1 MNNKNFTELLEQDF
15 NANKRVWIDF
25 KEIDPAFEL
34 QAYNFFLSKLQE
46 YQPENTSDFIQ
57 EWVKAKKEKKKFYVD
72 WGLFKQAQ
80 PQAPQVSLATIL
92 QPVLK
97 PVEQTKPKEV
107 PLKQAIDPSKYE
119 VAVSNKTTTTLIQP
133 SHLPAQVPSVQVI
146 QTQVTP
152 EKQKELISYVNNL
165 FEALVD
171 AEKLYKNP
179 KSWQDIEIKP
189 TQNLPT
195 VEDLEQA
202 RKTQELASRM
212 SRFLTEVRKKK
223 LTPREEEYV
232 RTLVGLYN
240 KEKLQTALSKI
251 ENFAIN
257 SVTEVYTNELGRVEQ
272 EIGRLQQEI
281 DKLKQEK
288 PKTIAENLGLQR
300 ELAEKELALRNLKM
314 ARVGISNYIQSLK
327 SPDAVKE
334 FWQGVFDALVRD
346 YHSLPFLGSLMSAED
361 KERLIQIR
369 TKMREGK
376 PLSEGERAFVDMMET
391 KYLPRTN
398 LAYQIGY
405 SISAMPKWGIE
416 FAVVNALLPEKG
428 LIYRT
433 LRGVDVPVMISRLAE
448 YITRGVMAGAVNVPM
463 LADRTYEYML
473 NPAVRG
479 VLGDKL
485 VNLLDNKDVDF
496 WTALKKSYANNVV
509 EFATE
514 YMGVFVTRPYDIL
527 KKLFISKY
535 LNKLGIKSFD
545 KAWANIM
552 KLTGWHGIL
561 GEVWEEEIAEVFN
574 ALTEGREYK
583 PLWTQEGALRG
594 LIEFATIGL
603 YGGLTVGL
611 PNLPTIL
618 ENIKKIKEFRTREG
632 VAVIDVDKPA
642 FKYWVEYM
650 EEHARRLQER
660 ALPQPPVAT
669 PTTFP
674 SVETPITTPAPA
686 IKEILALPQE
696 IPIVTPPPPVEK
708 PLEIPLTPTTNL
720 LILPGS
726 AELPQYPSVVE
737 IVKKPIEQVNKQ
749 INKIK
754 NLSQEQV
761 VELVKNINGQTSL
774 VFLNLDQI
782 EIDPQLQKELRKE
795 VTIYPET
802 INQIVKYFHPS
813 LFQTLSVAYIE
824 DEGKYVLLDGH
835 HRFLALQTL
844 EKEGRLKDF
853 YSNGVPVTLT
863 KVKNYAELGQLMGV
877 VVGLNTARNL
887 PTITEM
893 AYLIDKLLKSG
904 ATIQEVS
911 ARTNIGE
918 TEIDKYLNLLL
929 LSPQWQEL
937 PKNIESLPTKTL
949 RNRVN
954 DLLFTM
960 GELARKYNIPYEVQ
974 NDILSNLVIKQKIG
988 AVGLENIIRNLY
1000 ETYASS
1006 LTEEQVEQT
1015 LNLFSPEQWKTIRST
1030 ATETLVKLEKEHRQ
1044 LKRLLNKYES
1054 VKKDLQSAIE
1064 RGELGGEY
1072 QALLKGLETRINSL
1086 TKQIVDKQVMLIQ
1099 SWRDDLTPE
1108 QIENFRKE
1116 FEAKL
1121 KQNKFVVREDFLY
1134 VFDSLYDEKL
1144 RRQRTLSLFPEEP
1157 VDPKTGFKFTDFRDF
1172 PTWYRIVEEDDGT
1185 LKVVDGGKGTPR
1197 DNVVYFVAL
1206 AKNFEG
1212 VIGIEAKNVDEA
1224 VYYLTEYFDIT
1235 PEDRFVVIG
1244 FEDGKVK
1251 VHPKVYSQYSS
1262 IQIRDQDKKAI
1273 EKYIYQ
1279 IVRPEIKIE
1288 YITPGG
1294 KTEQLRLFDNMMNEE
1309 QITKEEWEEMKRVIE
1324 EGVIRKASLLPYMDI
1339 ENKPLNEQ
1347 TLKQIVESLKQFL
1360 PKREISLMVF
1370 LDKDNKIVDIITMS
1384 GVGFRYY
1391 YYNAVD
1397 FILNRSNMHR
1407 LIKKGVVK
1415 MVFGHRHPSLLVTE
1429 FVEWVKQNK
1438 PEIYEKALEI
1448 KELLNKDEQEAIK
1461 RFSQYLP
1468 PKVVSD
1474 EDLRFILFIKEKLDK
1489 FTQQQIVLDD
1499 MTFIFD
1505 DITFVWSL
1513 NQGKV
1518 INMLPTPKNIVSDE
1532 ILQEIY
1538 KNTTFIN
1545 EPFST
1550 EKFSIL
1556 AQVNFLP
1563 MVLVLDKDGKIN
1575 DWCFIHHN
1583 TNLYEFVIGKA
1594 NYTLVVTAPIDLPHI
1609 TSAVKTLQR
1618 LGWNIQ
1624 YFYVEKGKI
1633 RANLTAEPNLENVYE
1648 NFDNKVY
1655 KRLIQDFGK
1664 KLVDETA
1671 DYFYQKYGIEV
1682 FNISKDESQDFRQ
1695 FLRWYKL
1702 QPTAERKRQLAEKW
1716 VNSEINFKNIEAR
1729 LKSYLNR
1736 ATMKQLQEFVR
1747 YLIAI
1752 DKVNNSGVYEM
1763 LLRDYGISDYKQ
1775 LGFKDL
1781 MKFVREFSR
1790 IISLD
1795 MFRETKKLE
1804 EIAEIQETSRSERLA
1819 LGLSSWMPYD
1829 AIFNKLGKRFPAVRR
1844 LADLYRIYMGE
1855 RDRMIG
1861 AFMIRLN
1868 NILNYLGRDFVK
1880 NKFDKFVDFVETG
1893 TPPSGVTEEEF
1904 FKMMTARERFQELT
1918 DEIWTYVKNCG
1929 VLMHSPVDG
1938 LLEEFDYRQNYFP
1951 HFYPEEFWDEKNK
1964 ENVIKL
1970 LMEHNNI
1977 GREHAERLYGI
1988 MREDF
1993 KSREFGKIERHRETN
2008 LPGYEK
2014 TPEAFTRYI
2023 YRAVTRASWVK
2034 YFGNDIFILGYG
2046 YMPKQLYENLVKI
2059 DNPTIRR
2066 YVKDAFNNL
2075 LGKTR
2080 DLGEE
2085 ELIGGILRTIR
2096 QLETFKLSL
2105 ASIDNLWQWFVNL
2118 SPIVGWDNL
2127 THALIQR
2134 LQNVGRSKEIL
2145 ALYGVG
2151 EQLARTMRIMYHTQ
2165 GRTWLDKLTDLHL
2178 NLTLFIPTER
2188 NNRVIAVYSG
2198 SNFVDTLNSWLKKGQ
2213 KDKVRYELELLEMP
2227 KDTIDRIIKRGF
2239 ITPEETMMLIW
2250 NLNVLTNFSAD
2261 LWFMPKIMG
2270 STELGRTIFQFVGT
2284 FYAQQTRYITRFI
2297 IKPFYD
2303 WIRTGGK
2310 QGSIQPLINFLV
2322 AMSIA
2327 GVVSSQLRDFLRKRR
2342 PLPPGTIPDFEKA
2355 VANYIQFLIMS
2366 GWIGFYSFP
2375 FLYHFY
2381 GTDPMRDRFIGVGL
2395 YDILLLLKDIQL
2407 YNFDELIRTRSP
2419 LLDVIFTW
2427 VKNTPDYKYP
2437 ITYLRARR
2445 LLYQLQRTYD
2455 LIRHR
2460 NPQYGEKFYKEV
2472 YLPYWQ
2478 NFVKKYSKV
2487 YFIDTGTTTP
2497 LRLPAP
2503 SWDDMVRPKE

>member
-1 MNNKNFTELLEQDF
+1 MDNKNFTELLEQDF

-25 KEIDPAFEL
+25 KEVAPAFEQ
-34 QAYNFFLSKLQE
+34 QAYKFFLNKIQD
-46 YQPENTSDFIQ
+46 YQPDNTADFIQ
-57 EWVKAKKEKKKFYVD
+57 EWTKAKKEKKRFYID
-72 WGLFKQAQ
+72 WGTIKQT
-80 PQAPQVSLATIL
+80 PPSLATIL
-92 QPVLK
+92 QPILK
-97 PVEQTKPKEV
+97 PEEKPKEV
-107 PLKQAIDPSKYE
+107 TLKQAIDPSKYE
-119 VAVSNKTTTTLIQP
+119 IAVSNKTTTTLIQP
-133 SHLPAQVPSVQVI
+133 SHIPAQVPSVQI
-146 QTQVTP
+146 TQTQITP
-152 EKQKELISYVNNL
+152 EKRKELMSYVNEF

-189 TQNLPT
+189 TQTLPT

-202 RKTQELASRM
+202 RKTQELANRV
-212 SRFLTEVRKKK
+212 SRFVAEVRKKK
-223 LTPREEEYV
+223 LTPREEEYIS
-232 RTLVGLYN
+232 TLVSLFN

-257 SVTEVYTNELGRVEQ
+257 SVAEVYTNELNRIDR
-272 EIGRLQQEI
+272 EIGRLQQDI
-281 DKLKQEK
+281 DRLKQIK
-288 PKTIAENLGLQR
+288 PKTFIEDLGLQQ
-300 ELAEKELALRNLKM
+300 ELAEKEIAIRNLKL
-314 ARVGISNYIQSLK
+314 ARVDIRNYIQSLK
-327 SPDAVKE
+327 SPNAIRE
-334 FWQGVFDALVRD
+334 FWQGVFDALIRD

-369 TKMREGK
+369 GKLREGK
-376 PLSEGERAFVDMMET
+376 PLTEGERAFVDMMET

-398 LAYQIGY
+398 VAYQIGY
-405 SISAMPKWGIE
+405 SISAMPKWGME
-416 FAVVNALLPEKG
+416 FAVVNALLPGSG
-428 LIYRT
+428 LVYRT
-433 LRGVDVPVMISRLAE
+433 LRGVEVPVMISRLAE
-448 YITRGVMAGAVNVPM
+448 YTTRGIIAGAVNVPM

-473 NPAVRG
+473 NPSVRG

-485 VNLLDNKDVDF
+485 VNLLDEKGVDF
-496 WTALKKSYANNVV
+496 WTALKKSYPNNVV
-509 EFATE
+509 EFASE
-514 YMGVFVTRPYDIL
+514 YMGVFVTRPSDML
-527 KKLFISKY
+527 KKMFVSKY
-535 LNKLGIKSFD
+535 LNKLGIKSFN
-545 KAWANIM
+545 KAWADIL

-574 ALTEGREYK
+574 ALIEGREYK

-611 PNLPTIL
+611 PNLTTIM
-618 ENIKKIKEFRTREG
+618 ENIKKIKEFRAREG
-632 VAVIDVDKPA
+632 IAIVDVDKPA

-660 ALPQPPVAT
+660 GLPPPHIFT
-669 PTTFP
+669 PTTKQTSTLP
-674 SVETPITTPAPA
+674 QETPIITPPPEVKKIPA
-686 IKEILALPQE
+686 LPPPLSQNLLALP
-696 IPIVTPPPPVEK
+696 
-708 PLEIPLTPTTNL
+708 
-720 LILPGS
+720 PGS
-726 AELPQYPSVVE
+726 AELPQYPSTIE
-737 IVKKPIEQVNKQ
+737 IVKKPIEQVEKQ

-761 VELVKNINGQTSL
+761 IELAKNINTQTSI

-813 LFQTLSVAYIE
+813 LFQTLSVAFIE
-824 DEGKYVLLDGH
+824 DENRYVLVDGH

-853 YSNGVPVTLT
+853 YPEGVPVTLT
-863 KVKNYAELGQLMGV
+863 KVKNYAELGQIMGV

-887 PTITEM
+887 PAITEM
-893 AYLIDKLLKSG
+893 AYLIDKLLKNG

-911 ARTNIGE
+911 ARTNVSE

-929 LSPQWQEL
+929 LSPKWQEL
-937 PKNIESLPTKTL
+937 PKKIESLPTKTL

-954 DLLFTM
+954 DLLLTM

-1015 LNLFSPEQWKTIRST
+1015 LNLFSPEQWKTIRSK

-1044 LKRLLNKYES
+1044 LKRLLNKYDS

-1108 QIENFRKE
+1108 QIEHFRKE
-1116 FEAKL
+1116 FEEKL
-1121 KQNKFVVREDFLY
+1121 KQNKFVVREDFFY

-1144 RRQRTLSLFPEEP
+1144 RRQRTLALFPEEP
-1157 VDPKTGFKFTDFRDF
+1157 IDPKTGFKFTDFKDF
-1172 PTWYRIVEEDDGT
+1172 PTWYRIVEENDGT
-1185 LKVVDGGKGTPR
+1185 IKVVDGGKGMPKT
-1197 DNVVYFVAL
+1197 NVVYFVAISR
-1206 AKNFEG
+1206 NFEG
-1212 VIGIEAKNVDEA
+1212 VIGIEAPNISDA
-1224 VYYLTEYFDIT
+1224 VYYFTEYFDIT
-1235 PEDRFVVIG
+1235 PNEKFVVIG

-1251 VHPKVYSQYSS
+1251 IQPKVYSKNSV
-1262 IQIRDQDKKAI
+1262 IPIREQDKKAI

-1279 IVRPEIKIE
+1279 VIQPDIKVE
-1288 YITPGG
+1288 YITPAD
-1294 KTEQLRLFDNMMNEE
+1294 KTEQLKLFDSIMKEE
-1309 QITKEEWEEMKRVIE
+1309 QSAREEWKEIKTAIE
-1324 EGVIRKASLLPYMDI
+1324 ESVIRKTSLLPYIDI

-1347 TLKQIVESLKQFL
+1347 TFKQIVESLKQFQPL
-1360 PKREISLMVF
+1360 KEISLMVF
-1370 LDKDNKIVDIITMS
+1370 LDKNNNIVDIETMP
-1384 GVGFRYY
+1384 GIGFRYY
-1391 YYNAVD
+1391 YRNA
-1397 FILNRSNMHR
+1397 INLMLNRRNMRR

-1415 MVFGHRHPSLLVTE
+1415 AVFGHRHPTLLITE
-1429 FVEWVKQNK
+1429 FLKWAKEKQ
-1438 PEIYEKALEI
+1438 PEIYDKILKI
-1448 KELLNKDEQEAIK
+1448 KELLSKNEQEAI
-1461 RFSQYLP
+1461 RYFEQYKELLP
-1468 PKVVSD
+1468 RLQISYD
-1474 EDLRFILFIKEKLDK
+1474 DIMFLRNIKEKIDK
-1489 FTQQQIVLDD
+1489 FSQGQIALDD
-1499 MTFIFD
+1499 ATFVFD
-1505 DITFVWSL
+1505 DITLVCSVS
-1513 NQGKV
+1513 QDKV
-1518 INMLPTPKNIVSDE
+1518 IKTIPTPKNIVSDE
-1532 ILQEIY
+1532 IIQEIY
-1538 KNTTFIN
+1538 KHTTFIN
-1545 EPFST
+1545 EPFSSERFT
-1550 EKFSIL
+1550 IL
-1556 AQVNFLP
+1556 AQTRFTP
-1563 MVLVLDKDGKIN
+1563 MVLALDEKGKVI
-1575 DWCFIHHN
+1575 DWGEIYYSN
-1583 TNLYEFVIGKA
+1583 NLFDFATDKP
-1594 NYTLVVTAPIDLPHI
+1594 NYTLVIIDPGKTDYVI
-1609 TSAVKTLQR
+1609 SAVDLLRTI
-1618 LGWNIQ
+1618 GHNIQ
-1624 YFYVEKGKI
+1624 YFYLERGKLK
-1633 RANLTAEPNLENVYE
+1633 AMLVSEPDLEDVDN
-1648 NFDNKVY
+1648 NFNNKAY
-1655 KRLIQDFGK
+1655 KRLIHDFGK

-1682 FNISKDESQDFRQ
+1682 FNISKNETQDFRQ

-1736 ATMKQLQEFVR
+1736 ATMRQLQEFVK

-1752 DKVNNSGVYEM
+1752 DKVNNSGVYEA
-1763 LLRDYGISDYKQ
+1763 LLKEYGISDYKQ
-1775 LGFKDL
+1775 LSYKDL
-1781 MKFVREFSR
+1781 MTFTREFSR

-1804 EIAEIQETSRSERLA
+1804 EMAERQELSRSERLA

-1829 AIFNKLGKRFPAVRR
+1829 VVFNALGKRFPAVKR
-1844 LADLYRIYMGE
+1844 LADLYRVYMAE

-1861 AFMIRLN
+1861 RFIFEYNA
-1868 NILNYLGRDFVK
+1868 ILEYLGRNFVRS
-1880 NKFDKFVDFVETG
+1880 KFDKFVDFIETG
-1893 TPPSGVTEEEF
+1893 KLPSGVTEEEF
-1904 FKMMTARERFQELT
+1904 FKMMTAKERFQELT
-1918 DEIWTYVKNCG
+1918 DKIWTYIKDCN

-1977 GREHAERLYGI
+1977 GRAHAERLYGV

-2014 TPEAFTRYI
+2014 TPEVFTRYI
-2023 YRAVTRASWVK
+2023 YRAMTRASWVK
-2034 YFGNDIFILGYG
+2034 NFGNDIFILGYG

-2085 ELIGGILRTIR
+2085 ELAGGILRTIR

-2118 SPIVGWDNL
+2118 LPIVGWDNL
-2127 THALIQR
+2127 TNAMIQR
-2134 LQNVGRSKEIL
+2134 LQNAGKSKEVL
-2145 ALYGVG
+2145 AIYGVG
-2151 EQLARTMRIMYHTQ
+2151 EQLARAMRIMYHTKGQ
-2165 GRTWLDKLTDLHL
+2165 TWLDKLTDLHL
-2178 NLTLFIPTER
+2178 NLSLFIPTER
-2188 NNRVIAVYSG
+2188 NNRVMAVYSG
-2198 SNFVDTLNSWLKKGQ
+2198 FNLVSTLNDWLKKGQ

-2227 KDTIDRIIKRGF
+2227 KDTIDKIIKRGF
-2239 ITPEETMMLIW
+2239 IAPEEELLLIW

-2270 STELGRTIFQFVGT
+2270 STELGRTIFQFIGT

-2297 IKPFYD
+2297 AKPFYD
-2303 WIRTGGK
+2303 WIKTGGK

-2322 AMSIA
+2322 AMSVA

-2342 PLPPGTIPDFEKA
+2342 PLPAGIISDLEKA
-2355 VANYIQFLIMS
+2355 VANYIQFLMVS
-2366 GWIGFYSFP
+2366 GWVGFYSFP

-2437 ITYLRARR
+2437 VTYLRARR

-2460 NPQYGEKFYKEV
+2460 NPQYAEKYYKEV

-2487 YFIDTGTTTP
+2487 YFIDTGNVAP
-2497 LRLPAP
+2497 LRLPTP
-2503 SWDDMVRPKE
+2503 PWDDMVRPKE